1 MKDIETIN
9 RRIDFLTAELSRVKN
24 KDLRSIM
31 TTERDALDWAVTQ
44 IEVVIDKEVANIKP
58 VIYDKAYDECLEWS
72 LT

>member
-9 RRIDFLTAELSRVKN
+9 IRIDFLTSELSRVKN

-44 IEVVIDKEVANIKP
+44 IEAVIDKEVANIKP
-58 VIYDKAYDECLEWS
+58 VLYDKAYDESLEWG

>member
-9 RRIDFLTAELSRVKN
+9 RRIDFLTAELSRVRN